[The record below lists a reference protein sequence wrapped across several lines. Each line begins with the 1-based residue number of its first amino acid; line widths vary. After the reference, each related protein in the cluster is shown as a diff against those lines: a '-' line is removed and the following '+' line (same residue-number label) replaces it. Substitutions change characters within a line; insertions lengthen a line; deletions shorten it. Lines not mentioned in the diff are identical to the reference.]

1 MRFSQDKGFSMIE
14 LLMVMLIIGILSG
27 IAVPQLLEQSGKA
40 NDSDAK
46 SGLVA
51 GAKALDEM
59 FLNRDTYAVTLAQ
72 LRDHQPSLANYPTL
86 SLTADATSFSLKAVS
101 RAGVTFAVERES
113 GDPIVRDCA
122 PAGKPGCPAAADDD
136 GNRW

>member
-1 MRFSQDKGFSMIE
+1 MRFSQDTGFTMVE
-14 LLMVMLIIGILSG
+14 LLMTMLIIGILSG

-46 SGLVA
+46 SGLIA

-59 FLNRDTYAVTLAQ
+59 YLDRETYAVTLTQ

-86 SLTADATSFSLKAVS
+86 SLTAGRTGFSLKAVS
-101 RAGVTFAVERES
+101 RAGVTFEVERTA
-113 GDPIVRDCA
+113 GDPAVRDCA
-122 PAGKPGCPAAADDD
+122 PAGDPGCPAAADSD